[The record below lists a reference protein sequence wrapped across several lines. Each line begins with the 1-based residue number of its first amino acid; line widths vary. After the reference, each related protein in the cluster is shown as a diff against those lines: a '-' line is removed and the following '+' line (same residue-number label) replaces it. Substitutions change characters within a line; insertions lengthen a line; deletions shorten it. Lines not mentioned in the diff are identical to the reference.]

1 MPRAIIDGD
10 SVRIM
15 GVRNFDYRSVDDF
28 TVRYEEPEVQLSH
41 LIGVDFFVSYWTEGL
56 V

>member
-15 GVRNFDYRSVDDF
+15 GVRNFDYRWRATGKSP
-28 TVRYEEPEVQLSH
+28 RALRPAGALQPPALLARMPRSA
-41 LIGVDFFVSYWTEGL
+41 IPG
-56 V
+56 